1 MKRLLKLG
9 EKKAEK
15 KIDERKEKAES
26 PAPPLPPNLR
36 IISINNVIPPYTH
49 VAVTRDAEGKLGYV
63 VIEPHLSDYELNVIN
78 RIREILV
85 EELDLAAGELG
96 TPAKRE
102 EFLKGKVQDI
112 INRYKIK
119 LDPESVDKV
128 IYYLI
133 RDFVYLGKIEPFMRD
148 HMIEDISCDAP
159 NVPIYIWHREYESL
173 PTNITFEPEELNK
186 FVVKLAYLAGRH
198 ISVAQPIVDGSLPD
212 GSRIN
217 LTFGSEVT
225 KKGSSFTIRKFRADP
240 LTITDLIA
248 FNTISAEIGAY
259 LWFLIENKASIIVS
273 GGTATGKT
281 TFLNCLAMFIRP
293 ELKIVTIEDTAEL
306 NIPQENLIQALTRS
320 GFGIAGKAAE
330 ITLFDLLKNAMRQRP
345 DYIIVGEI
353 RGEEAYTL
361 LQAITTGHGGLSS
374 MHADSVQS
382 AIYRLESEPMKIPR
396 NFIAAINAIIILG
409 RPHAEERA
417 ARRLLTCT
425 EIMGMDPET
434 KHLLTN
440 TIYQWDAE
448 RDDFVHTGT
457 SNFVKRV
464 MAKKSL
470 TEAVV
475 NEDLGMKSTIL
486 RWMVENN
493 IRRHS
498 EVADII
504 RQFYFNPERLYS
516 KAKFGLKT

>member
-1 MKRLLKLG
+1 MKVGEKRAEKKAG
-9 EKKAEK
+9 EKKETP
-15 KIDERKEKAES
+15 RT
-26 PAPPLPPNLR
+26 PVPPLPPNLS
-36 IISINNVIPPYTH
+36 IINIQTVIPPYTH
-49 VAVTRDAEGKLGYV
+49 VAITRDEEGKFGYM
-63 VIEPHLSDYELNVIN
+63 VIEPSLIQSELDLIN
-78 RIREILV
+78 RLREILNQ
-85 EELDLAAGELG
+85 ELNISSTSLG
-96 TPAKRE
+96 PPEKRE
-102 EFLKGKVQDI
+102 EFLRGKIQEAI
-112 INRYKIK
+112 KRYKMK
-119 LDPESVDKV
+119 LDPESVDKL

-133 RDFVYLGKIEPFMRD
+133 REFVYLGKIEPFMRD

-159 NVPIYIWHREYESL
+159 NVPIYVWHREYESI
-173 PTNITFEPEELNK
+173 PTNITFRSEELDR
-186 FVVKLAYLAGRH
+186 FAVKLAYLASRH
-198 ISVAQPIVDGSLPD
+198 ISVAQPIVDGALPD

-217 LTFGSEVT
+217 LTFGLEIS

-259 LWFLIENKASIIVS
+259 LWYLIENKASLLVS

-293 ELKIVTIEDTAEL
+293 EFKIVTIEDTAEL

-320 GFGIAGKAAE
+320 GFGTAGEAAE

-374 MHADSVQS
+374 IHADSIQS
-382 AIYRLESEPMKIPR
+382 VIYRLESEPMKIPR
-396 NFIAAINAIIILG
+396 NFVAAINAVIVLG
-409 RPHAEERA
+409 RPSVAEKA

-425 EIMGMDPET
+425 EILGMDPET

-440 TIYQWDAE
+440 PIYQWDAE
-448 RDDFVHTGT
+448 HDTFTHMGLG
-457 SNFVKRV
+457 NFVKRI

-470 TEAVV
+470 TEVDV
-475 NEDLGMKSTIL
+475 NEDLEKKATVL
-486 RWMVENN
+486 KWMVSSN
-493 IRRHS
+493 IRRHG
-498 EVADII
+498 EVANVI
-504 RQFYFNPERLYS
+504 RQFYFDPDRLYS
-516 KAKFGLKT
+516 KAKYGLEV